1 MNLQEGQEGRE
12 LSLQDGVVDLYANT
26 HILTN
31 TERKRQ
37 RERGQCRSSSL
48 VLNKVLIN
56 ICLWKN
62 VLKLGG
68 KRHKPKIIKDV
79 QNSQQNKEQVVFSP
93 TGWKNHEISQA
104 SRKGYNMKWYNL
116 LEVQS
121 QLHSLILMATLIMP
135 SQNLNKSQKA

>member
-1 MNLQEGQEGRE
+1 M
-12 LSLQDGVVDLYANT
+12 SLQDGVSTQT
-26 HILTN
+26 HTSSQIQK
-31 TERKRQ
+31 ERS
-37 RERGQCRSSSL
+37 RERERTVQKFILSTEQSIDQHMP
-48 VLNKVLIN
+48 VKK
-56 ICLWKN
+56 CLEA
-62 VLKLGG
+62 GG

-121 QLHSLILMATLIMP
+121 QLHSLILMA
-135 SQNLNKSQKA
+135 S